1 MLIIT
6 KEECEYLNSYFNIK
20 IENILKLHLNID
32 SQYYFRLIK
41 ILMLVLILTSYI

>member
-1 MLIIT
+1 MLIII
-6 KEECEYLNSYFNIK
+6 KEEYEYLNSYFNIK

-41 ILMLVLILTSYI
+41 ILMLILILTSYI